1 MFFFFNKNRYSS
13 SSSSS
18 SNMLFDVCLG
28 AKQRNLQERG
38 ASSDCEFRERQSLTS
53 FLLQP

>member
-1 MFFFFNKNRYSS
+1 MFFFFNKNRY

>member
-1 MFFFFNKNRYSS
+1 
-13 SSSSS
+13 
-18 SNMLFDVCLG
+18 MLFDVCLG